1 MDITAETLWGIT
13 IGLGLSAACG
23 FRVFLP
29 PLVAGIAAK
38 AGYLNLAEGFQWLG
52 SSPALIAFGVAA
64 TCEILAYYIPW
75 VDNALDAIAG
85 PAAVIA
91 GTVLS
96 ASMVG
101 DLSPLSKW
109 SLALI
114 AGGGSAGLLH
124 AATACL
130 RGGSTLT
137 TGGLSNP
144 LLSTMEAGGAVTFS
158 LLAILS
164 ALWPAIALVLLFL
177 ALGVIALAIRKWS
190 AKCRPTSVPPSYS
203 P

>member
-1 MDITAETLWGIT
+1 MDVTAETLRGIM

-29 PLVAGIAAK
+29 PLIAGIAAEF
-38 AGYLNLAEGFQWLG
+38 GYLDLAEGFQWLG
-52 SSPALIAFGVAA
+52 STPALIAFGVAA

-85 PAAVIA
+85 PAAAVA
-91 GTVLS
+91 GMILS
-96 ASMVG
+96 ASMIG
-101 DLSPLSKW
+101 ELSPLLKW

-114 AGGGSAGLLH
+114 AGGGAAGLLH
-124 AATACL
+124 TATACL

-137 TGGLSNP
+137 TGGAGNP
-144 LLSTMEAGGAVTFS
+144 LLSTMEAGGAVTVS
-158 LLAILS
+158 LLAVLS
-164 ALWPAIALVLLFL
+164 ALWPAIALVLLFF
-177 ALGVIALAIRKWS
+177 ALGVIALAIRKWTAKRPPMS
-190 AKCRPTSVPPSYS
+190 ATPSHS

>member
-1 MDITAETLWGIT
+1 M

-101 DLSPLSKW
+101 DISPLSKW

-144 LLSTMEAGGAVTFS
+144 LLSTLEAGSAVTVS
-158 LLAILS
+158 LLAIL
-164 ALWPAIALVLLFL
+164 LPAAALFL
-177 ALGVIALAIRKWS
+177 ALGVIAFAIRKWTV
-190 AKCRPTSVPPSYS
+190 KFRPTPVPPSHS

>member
-1 MDITAETLWGIT
+1 MDVTAETLRGIM

-29 PLVAGIAAK
+29 PLIAGIAAK
-38 AGYLNLAEGFQWLG
+38 FGYLDLAEGFQWLG
-52 SSPALIAFGVAA
+52 STPALIAFGVAA

-75 VDNALDAIAG
+75 VDNALDAVAG
-85 PAAVIA
+85 PAAAVA
-91 GTVLS
+91 GMILS
-96 ASMVG
+96 ASMIG
-101 DLSPLSKW
+101 DLSPLLKW

-114 AGGGSAGLLH
+114 AGGGAAGLLH
-124 AATACL
+124 TATACL

-137 TGGLSNP
+137 TGGAGNP

-158 LLAILS
+158 LLAVLS

-177 ALGVIALAIRKWS
+177 ALGVLAFAIRKWTAKRPPMS
-190 AKCRPTSVPPSYS
+190 ATPSHS

>member
-1 MDITAETLWGIT
+1 MDVTAETLRGIM

-29 PLVAGIAAK
+29 PLIAGIAAK
-38 AGYLNLAEGFQWLG
+38 FGYLDLVEGFQWLE
-52 SSPALIAFGVAA
+52 STPALIAFGVAA

-75 VDNALDAIAG
+75 VDNALDAVAG
-85 PAAVIA
+85 PAAAVA
-91 GTVLS
+91 GMILS
-96 ASMVG
+96 ASMIG
-101 DLSPLSKW
+101 DLSPLLKW

-114 AGGGSAGLLH
+114 AGGGTAGLLH
-124 AATACL
+124 TVTACL

-137 TGGLSNP
+137 TGGAGNP
-144 LLSTMEAGGAVTFS
+144 LLSTMEAGGAVTVS
-158 LLAILS
+158 LLAIL
-164 ALWPAIALVLLFL
+164 LPAVALFL

-190 AKCRPTSVPPSYS
+190 AKFRPMSVPPSHS

>member
-1 MDITAETLWGIT
+1 M

-38 AGYLNLAEGFQWLG
+38 FGYLDLAAGFQWLG

-64 TCEILAYYIPW
+64 TCEILGYYVPW
-75 VDNALDAIAG
+75 VDNALDAVAA

-91 GTVLS
+91 GTILS
-96 ASMVG
+96 ASMLG
-101 DLSPLSKW
+101 DIGPLSKW

-124 AATACL
+124 TATACL

-137 TGGLSNP
+137 TGGASNP
-144 LLSTMEAGGAVTFS
+144 LLSTFEAGSAVTVS
-158 LLAILS
+158 VLAIFL
-164 ALWPAIALVLLFL
+164 PAAALFL
-177 ALGVIALAIRKWS
+177 ALGVLVFAIRKWM
-190 AKCRPTSVPPSYS
+190 AKCRSMSVSPPHL